1 VARWLIKK
9 PGVAAVQPVGKLR
22 PSRGRAAKP
31 GSDGASPY
39 PEPRPTRSLALPGA
53 SPYPEPRTYPELRT
67 YRSYLARLRLRQ
79 RWQIVEC
86 PLIGRV
92 FAEITLGVAY
102 PFRSEHIPINHFAR
116 PIEDVSY

>member
-9 PGVAAVQPVGKLR
+9 PGVAGVQPVRKLR

-39 PEPRPTRSLALPGA
+39 PEPR
-53 SPYPEPRTYPELRT
+53 TYPELRP
-67 YRSYLARLRLRQ
+67 YRSYLARLRLGQ